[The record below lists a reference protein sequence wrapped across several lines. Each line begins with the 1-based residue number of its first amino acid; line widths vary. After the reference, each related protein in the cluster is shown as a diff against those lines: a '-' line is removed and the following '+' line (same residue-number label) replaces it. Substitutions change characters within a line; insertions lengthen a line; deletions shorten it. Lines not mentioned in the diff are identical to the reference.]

1 MDAMPPD
8 PRELREQA
16 LSLIDAGKHDKA
28 ADRCLELAKMDK
40 MGAGDWARR
49 AADCYR
55 RVGKRPQE
63 IAALAFSAEAFQQL
77 GQLVKAVAVC
87 KAILAIDPSH
97 TATQARLAALHADE
111 NRPSLPLLPPPVPP
125 KAGAPISAI
134 SLSQVVPGAAKS
146 DLTEEDAP
154 TVYVIPL
161 EEIEIGEA
169 EIIDAE
175 PAPAERARE
184 VLPRTPLFSDLSPE
198 SLQRLIERA
207 KVLTLADDEIVCR
220 QGEFSDDV
228 YVVVE
233 GAVRVMLERPHAAD
247 LGTLGEG
254 EFFGEVALLTG
265 GPRSATVRAVGPTEL
280 LVIGRNVI
288 GELIE
293 HEPAVLTVVLRFL
306 RERLLRQLAIRNP
319 LFGPFADEPERF
331 QLLEIELGNTIIR
344 EGEKVK
350 GLYVLMA
357 GEAQALR
364 TDERGEHAVGDLMV
378 GDLCGE
384 MSLLSGAPAVA
395 TVRAASKCLALFL
408 SAKEFREAIMVHS
421 QLLELVATLA
431 DERRAKNEQ
440 IAEGRRRYTEE
451 HLPLT

>member
-1 MDAMPPD
+1 MPPD

-16 LSLIDAGKHDKA
+16 LSLIENGKHEKA
-28 ADRCLELAKMDK
+28 AEKCLEVARADK

-55 RVGKRPQE
+55 RAGKRQRE
-63 IAALAFSAEAFQQL
+63 IAALALSAEAFQQL
-77 GQLVKAVAVC
+77 GQIVKAVAVC
-87 KAILAIDPSH
+87 KAILAIDPAH
-97 TATQARLAALHADE
+97 TTTQARLAELHGAE
-111 NRPSLPLLPPPVPP
+111 SKPTLPLVPPPAPP
-125 KAGAPISAI
+125 KADAPIAAMP
-134 SLSQVVPGAAKS
+134 LSDVVPGAAKS
-146 DLTEEDAP
+146 DLTEENAP

-169 EIIDAE
+169 EIIEAE
-175 PAPAERARE
+175 PEPAERARD
-184 VLPRTPLFSDLSPE
+184 VLPHTPLFSDLSPE

-207 KVLTLADDEIVCR
+207 KVLTLGDGEIVCR

-233 GAVRVMLERPHAAD
+233 GAVHVMLERPHAAD

-265 GPRSATVRAVGPTEL
+265 GPRSATVSAAGPTEL
-280 LVIGRNVI
+280 LVIGRSVI
-288 GELIE
+288 GALIE

-408 SAKEFREAIMVHS
+408 PAKDFREAIMVHS
-421 QLLELVATLA
+421 QLLELVSTLA

-451 HLPLT
+451 RLSIT